1 MQQIKD
7 KLLKFR
13 TKRAIK
19 KGITSRKTLNYAD
32 AKTVGILFKVAEE
45 DKHDYIND
53 FVHTLEKEGKKVE
66 ALTYFT
72 RDHDNPYDFKYS
84 FFTDKD
90 ITVLG
95 EIKSESV
102 HNFMSKDFDYLYCIT
117 REDITVFDHIL
128 SKSQAKCRVGRF
140 EEGKTHLYELMFDF
154 KNDTKLDEMIKQI
167 HHYSKAITH
176 N

>member
-19 KGITSRKTLNYAD
+19 KATKRQTLNYKD
-32 AKTVGILFKVAEE
+32 AKTIGILFKVAEE
-45 DKHDYIND
+45 DKHDYINT
-53 FVHTLEKEGKKVE
+53 FVHTLKKEGKSVE
-66 ALTYFT
+66 ALTYFN
-72 RDHDNPYDFKYS
+72 RDHDNPYNFKYS

-90 ITVLG
+90 VSVLG

-102 HNFMSKDFDYLYCIT
+102 KSFMQKDFDYLYCIT

-128 SKSQAKCRVGRF
+128 SKSQAKCRVGRY
-140 EEGKTHLYELMFDF
+140 EDGKTHLYEMMLNF
-154 KNDTKLDEMIKQI
+154 KDDTKLDEIIQEI
-167 HHYSKAITH
+167 HHYTKAITH